1 MENLFRSLAQ
11 YSGPV
16 LLILC
21 ALVVVIAFVLV
32 MQSRKQATFALRWQ
46 QWLRGSSGESLE
58 ELLERHLV
66 ERKQIDK
73 ELSWLRDR
81 VSSLERELVVS
92 KRHVGLVRYDAFEDV
107 SGNQSFAM
115 ALYDDNGDGTILNGI
130 VGRADNRV
138 YCKQLLNGRS
148 ERALSQEEQR
158 AIREA
163 RADGPKTIV
172 SQ

>member
-1 MENLFRSLAQ
+1 MDILFRSLAQ
-11 YSGPV
+11 YSGPA

-21 ALVVVIAFVLV
+21 VLVAVIILVLV
-32 MQSRKQATFALRWQ
+32 MQSKRRAAFASRWQ
-46 QWLRGSSGESLE
+46 EWLRGSTGESLE
-58 ELLERHLV
+58 ALLERHLV

-73 ELSWLRDR
+73 EIAWLRDR
-81 VSSLERELVVS
+81 VSTLERELLVS

-107 SGNQSFAM
+107 RGNQSFAL
-115 ALYDDNGDGTILNGI
+115 ALYDDNGDGAILNGI
-130 VGRADNRV
+130 VGRADNRL

-148 ERALSQEEQR
+148 ERNLSQEEQR
-158 AIREA
+158 AIKEA

>member
-1 MENLFRSLAQ
+1 MERS
-11 YSGPV
+11 
-16 LLILC
+16 
-21 ALVVVIAFVLV
+21 
-32 MQSRKQATFALRWQ
+32 
-46 QWLRGSSGESLE
+46 
-58 ELLERHLV
+58 
-66 ERKQIDK
+66 QIDK
-73 ELSWLRDR
+73 ELSRLRDR
-81 VSSLERELVVS
+81 IGSLERELAVS

-115 ALYDDNGDGTILNGI
+115 ALYDDNGDGAILNGI
-130 VGRADNRV
+130 VGRADNRL

-148 ERALSQEEQR
+148 ERNLSQEEQR

>member
-1 MENLFRSLAQ
+1 
-11 YSGPV
+11 V
-16 LLILC
+16 
-21 ALVVVIAFVLV
+21 
-32 MQSRKQATFALRWQ
+32 QSRRQSAFANRWQ

-58 ELLERHLV
+58 ELLERHLI
-66 ERKQIDK
+66 ERREIDK

-81 VSSLERELVVS
+81 VSSLERELSVS

-107 SGNQSFAM
+107 TGNQSFAM
-115 ALYDDNGDGTILNGI
+115 ALYDDNGDGAILNGI
-130 VGRADNRV
+130 VGRAHSRL

-148 ERALSQEEQR
+148 ERNLSQEEQR

-163 RADGPKTIV
+163 RADGPKTFV